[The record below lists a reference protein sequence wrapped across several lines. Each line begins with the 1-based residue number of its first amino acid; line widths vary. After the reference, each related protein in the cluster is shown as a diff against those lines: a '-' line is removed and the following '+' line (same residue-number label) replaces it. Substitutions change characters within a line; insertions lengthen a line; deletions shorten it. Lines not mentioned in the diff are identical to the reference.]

1 MYYGQQFVLRFEP
14 IDNSPHP
21 YFAQKQ
27 TDISLLL
34 IFGVWTLTENSS
46 LTEKQPQ
53 PTTSLIKELGKSCR
67 SFAQKYSMDS

>member
-34 IFGVWTLTENSS
+34 IFGVWTVDTDRKFEPNW
-46 LTEKQPQ
+46 K
-53 PTTSLIKELGKSCR
+53 TTTTYNFS
-67 SFAQKYSMDS
+67 Y

>member
-27 TDISLLL
+27 TDILLL
-34 IFGVWTLTENSS
+34 IFGVWTLTETTSQ
-46 LTEKQPQ
+46 TEKQPP
-53 PTTSLIKELGKSCR
+53 PTTSLIKELGISFR
-67 SFAQKYSMDS
+67 SFAQKYSMYS